1 MKTKHYL
8 IVSGAVVIGII
19 IGVLF
24 STTIIRKQQE
34 HRFYDRMGFN
44 MEHNDFGMR
53 GGSPYAN
60 FNHQRMPRMQKNR
73 PMQGMRGGD
82 FVQDRMMRYLDLSEE
97 QQEQINTIREQNWLD
112 RDETFNNRQ
121 EKRNTMMDQIDSI
134 LTDEQKEQL
143 NDCWG
148 RQGRRNFRGHPMRR
162 F

>member
-34 HRFYDRMGFN
+34 YRFYDRMGFN
-44 MEHNDFGMR
+44 MEYNDFGMR

-73 PMQGMRGGD
+73 SMQGMRGGD

-97 QQEQINTIREQNWLD
+97 QQEQIKAIREQNWLD
-112 RDETFNNRQ
+112 RDEIVENRR
-121 EKRNTMMDQIDSI
+121 EKRNTMMDEIDSI

>member
-19 IGVLF
+19 IGVVF

-34 HRFYDRMGFN
+34 DRFYDRMGFN
-44 MEHNDFGMR
+44 MEYNDFGMQ
-53 GGSPYAN
+53 GGPPFAS

-73 PMQGMRGGD
+73 PMQGMRGGT
-82 FVQDRMMRYLDLSEE
+82 FEHDRMMRYLDLSEE
-97 QQEQINTIREQNWLD
+97 QQDQIRTIRERNRMD
-112 RDETFNNRQ
+112 RGEMFKNRWG
-121 EKRNTMMDQIDSI
+121 KWDTMRSEIDSI

-143 NDCWG
+143 EDCMMS
-148 RQGRRNFRGHPMRR
+148 QGRRNFRGHPMRR

>member
-19 IGVLF
+19 IGVVF

-53 GGSPYAN
+53 SGSPFAN

-82 FVQDRMMRYLDLSEE
+82 YEQDRMMRYLDLSEE
-97 QQEQINTIREQNWLD
+97 QQEQIKTIRGKNRMD
-112 RDETFNNRQ
+112 REEIFENRQ
-121 EKRNTMMDQIDSI
+121 GKRNTMMDEIDSI

-143 NDCWG
+143 EECRG

>member
-19 IGVLF
+19 IGVVF

-44 MEHNDFGMR
+44 MDDNDFGMR
-53 GGSPYAN
+53 GGSPFAN

-73 PMQGMRGGD
+73 PMQGMRGS
-82 FVQDRMMRYLDLSEE
+82 FFEQDRMMRYLDLSEE
-97 QQEQINTIREQNWLD
+97 QQEQIRTIREKNWMN
-112 RDETFNNRQ
+112 REEIFENRQ
-121 EKRNTMMDQIDSI
+121 GKWDSMRSEIDSI
-134 LTDEQKEQL
+134 LTDDQKKQL
-143 NDCWG
+143 EECRM